1 MMSRP
6 VILTV
11 DDDREGLAAIRREL
25 DKRYGDDYRIECVD
39 SPEQALAEL
48 AGWCEAGVEIP
59 LILSDMWMPQMSGI
73 EFLARARD
81 LYPKARR
88 AVVIDFGDRSAAEPL
103 LQAMAMSEVDAYV
116 SRPWG
121 SPDEAFHRFV
131 TESLAEWAET
141 SRPGHVV
148 VQLVGQ
154 QWAPRCHELRD
165 LLNRNRVPHAF
176 YDEASPRGQALLR
189 LVSDREIE
197 YPVVLLANAEVLMN
211 PSNSELSDA
220 IQNLTMLDVTS
231 PVEARTFDVVVVGAG
246 PAGLS
251 AAVYA
256 ASEGLGTLV
265 VEREA
270 LGGQAGTSALVRNY
284 LGFPTGISGGD
295 LAARAYRQAWTF
307 GADFL
312 IGREVTGLE
321 QHDGGLSLTLS
332 DGRRID
338 SRAVVLAVGI
348 NYRRLEVP
356 DLTKFTNAGVFYG
369 AAVSEA
375 RGMAGQQVYV
385 VGGGNSAGQAA
396 MHLAKYA
403 GHVTIVVRSP
413 SLARSMS
420 DYLIK
425 QIDAEETIDVRLN
438 TEVVGGGGDYRLR
451 WLELARRGT
460 SGKERVD
467 AGGLFVLIGGTPHTG
482 WLPAGIVCD
491 ARGYVVTGQD
501 LLVGEPYGGAW
512 PLERQPFPVE
522 TSMPGVFAIGDVR
535 HGAVKRVASAVGEGS
550 IAISYLYRY
559 LNTTQDARYRF
570 AATDSG

>member
-1 MMSRP
+1 MVSPP

-11 DDDREGLAAIRREL
+11 DDNRDGLAAIRREL
-25 DKRYGDDYRIECVD
+25 DKRYGDDYQIECVD
-39 SPEQALAEL
+39 SPEQALAKLE
-48 AGWCEAGVEIP
+48 AWRQAGVEIP
-59 LILSDMWMPQMSGI
+59 LILSDMWMPVMSGA

-131 TESLAEWAET
+131 TESLAEWAEGH
-141 SRPGHVV
+141 RPGHVV
-148 VQLVGQ
+148 VQVVGKR
-154 QWAPRCHELRD
+154 WAPRCHELRD
-165 LLNRNRVPHAF
+165 LLDRNRVPHAF
-176 YDEASPRGQALLR
+176 FDEDSPHGQALLH
-189 LVSDREIE
+189 LVSDRQIE
-197 YPVVLLANAEVLMN
+197 YPVVVLANAEVLMN
-211 PSNSELSDA
+211 PSNTELSDA
-220 IQNLTMLDVTS
+220 IQNLTMLDVAS
-231 PVEARTFDVVVVGAG
+231 PIEARTFDVVVIGAG

-270 LGGQAGTSALVRNY
+270 LGGQAGTSSLVRNY

-295 LAARAYRQAWTF
+295 LAARAYRQAWAF

-321 QHDGGLSLTLS
+321 RRDGRLSLALS
-332 DGRRID
+332 DGRQVD
-338 SRAVVLAVGI
+338 SRTVVLAVGI
-348 NYRRLEVP
+348 NYRRLKVP
-356 DLTKFTNAGVFYG
+356 DLARFTGAGVFYG

-375 RGMAGQQVYV
+375 RGVAGQHVYV

-403 GHVTIVVRSP
+403 RHVTMLVRSS
-413 SLARSMS
+413 SLATSMS
-420 DYLIK
+420 DYLIR
-425 QIDAEETIDVRLN
+425 QIHADETIDVRLN

-451 WLELARRGT
+451 WLELAHQGT
-460 SGKERVD
+460 GETERLD
-467 AGGLFVLIGGTPHTG
+467 ASGLFVLIGGSPHTG

-491 ARGYVVTGQD
+491 ARGYVLTGQD
-501 LLVGEPYGGAW
+501 LLEEEAYRGAW
-512 PLERQPFPVE
+512 SLERQPFPVE
-522 TSMPGVFAIGDVR
+522 TSLPGVFAIGDVR

-550 IAISYLYRY
+550 IAISYLHRY
-559 LNTTQDARYRF
+559 LNAM
-570 AATDSG
+570 AE

>member
-1 MMSRP
+1 MNPRP

-25 DKRYGDDYRIECVD
+25 DKRYGDDYQIKCMR
-39 SPEQALAEL
+39 SPRQALAEL
-48 AGWCEAGVEIP
+48 AAWCKAGVEIP
-59 LILSDMWMPQMSGI
+59 LILSDMWMPEMPGI

-88 AVVIDFGDRSAAEPL
+88 AVVVDFGDRSAAEPL

-131 TESLAEWAET
+131 TESLADWAEGQG
-141 SRPGHVV
+141 RGHIV
-148 VQLVGQ
+148 VQVVGE

-165 LLNRNRVPHAF
+165 LLDRNRVPHAF
-176 YDEASPRGQALLR
+176 YEEDSPRGRALLR
-189 LVSDREIE
+189 LVSDRTVE
-197 YPVVLLANAEVLMN
+197 YPVVLLANADVLMN

-220 IQNLTMLDVTS
+220 IQALTMLDVAS

-256 ASEGLGTLV
+256 ASEGLATLV

-270 LGGQAGTSALVRNY
+270 LGGQAGTSSLVRNY

-307 GADFL
+307 GADFV
-312 IGREVTGLE
+312 IGREVTALE
-321 QHDGGLSLTLS
+321 RGDACLSLTLS
-332 DGRRID
+332 DGRRVD
-338 SRAVVLAVGI
+338 SRTVVLAVGI
-348 NYRRLEVP
+348 NYRRLPVP
-356 DLTKFTNAGVFYG
+356 ELARFNGAGVFYG

-375 RGMAGQQVYV
+375 RAIAGQQVYV

-396 MHLAKYA
+396 MHLAKHA
-403 GHVTIVVRSP
+403 GHVTMVVRSA

-425 QIDAEETIDVRLN
+425 QIGADETIDVRLN

-451 WLELARRGT
+451 WLELAQRGA
-460 SGKERVD
+460 GERERVD
-467 AGGLFVLIGGTPHTG
+467 AGGLFVLIDGTPHTA
-482 WLPAGIVCD
+482 WLPPGIVCD
-491 ARGYVVTGQD
+491 RRGYVVTGQD
-501 LLVGEPYGGAW
+501 LLEGEAGRAAW
-512 PLERQPFPVE
+512 PLARQPFPVE

-535 HGAVKRVASAVGEGS
+535 HGTVRRVASAVGEGS

-559 LNTTQDARYRF
+559 LNGT
-570 AATDSG
+570 